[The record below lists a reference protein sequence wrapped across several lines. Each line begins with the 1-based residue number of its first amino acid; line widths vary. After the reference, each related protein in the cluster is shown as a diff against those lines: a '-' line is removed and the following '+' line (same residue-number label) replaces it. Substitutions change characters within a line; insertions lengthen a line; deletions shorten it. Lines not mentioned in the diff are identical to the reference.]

1 MTLGQKIYQ
10 LRTQAG
16 LSQEDL
22 AEKTGVSRQ
31 SVSKWETD
39 ASIPE
44 LEKLLQLSK
53 LFGITLDALVR
64 DEPQEPDRPMEEP
77 AAEAPHHAG
86 GFFTPARIVGLI
98 LFTAALFGGLLSLIF
113 PSDLTGLVL
122 FLAGYLLICGIVCIT
137 VRKHPGL
144 AVAIMTAVCLL
155 LIILSFSLLMA
166 VRTEGGPAEPYIASV
181 SVGTGTREP

>member
-1 MTLGQKIYQ
+1 MTLGQRIYT

-16 LSQEDL
+16 MSQEDL

-44 LEKLLQLSK
+44 LDKLIQLSK
-53 LFGITLDALVR
+53 VFDTTLDALVQ
-64 DEPQEPDRPMEEP
+64 DAPTEP
-77 AAEAPHHAG
+77 APQTNTPPVEISRPGA

-98 LFTAALFGGLLSLIF
+98 LFAAALLGILLSLIF
-113 PSDLTGLVL
+113 FGDFTVL
-122 FLAGYLLICGIVCIT
+122 ILAICGYLLLCGILCVS

-144 AVAIMTAVCLL
+144 AVAVAT
-155 LIILSFSLLMA
+155 LICVLVTVFAFAALSFKRME
-166 VRTEGGPAEPYIASV
+166 VAETDNVDTSV
-181 SVGTGTREP
+181 STEIEADP